1 MQPGEAVAVVAQ
13 VAVTLAGFAGIV
25 VVFRPDS
32 VHQWS
37 TLDQFRLRLLLTN
50 SALPLADSLF
60 AILLLSVDPP
70 PIAIW
75 RWCSAFSL
83 ATQIP
88 FRILTGTAMRRI
100 AAGEHQSVNKIIYYS
115 VGLIGA
121 VALVLQLLNLF
132 SWNQFWPFFAGMFV
146 NLVAAVVQF
155 LRLVLL
161 PHGQSSD
168 KVGPSA

>member
-1 MQPGEAVAVVAQ
+1 MSRHEWFMQPGEAVAVVAQ

-100 AAGEHQSVNKIIYYS
+100 AAGEHQSGNKKIYYS
-115 VGLIGA
+115 VGRIGGG
-121 VALVLQLLNLF
+121 ALVVQLVKPFSWDPVLAFFSRMFFNLF
-132 SWNQFWPFFAGMFV
+132 SP
-146 NLVAAVVQF
+146 
-155 LRLVLL
+155 LVLFL
-161 PHGQSSD
+161 PL
-168 KVGPSA
+168 V

>member
-1 MQPGEAVAVVAQ
+1 MAQ

-37 TLDQFRLRLLLTN
+37 LLDQFRLRLLLTN
-50 SALPLADSLF
+50 SALPLADALF
-60 AILLLSVDPP
+60 AIFLLTIDPAP
-70 PIAIW
+70 VAIW

-88 FRILTGTAMRRI
+88 FRISIGTAMRRLP
-100 AAGEHQSVNKIIYYS
+100 AAERQSTNRLIYYS
-115 VGLIGA
+115 IGVIAA
-121 VALVLQLLNLF
+121 VAFVLQVMNII
-132 SWNQFWPFFAGMFV
+132 SWNKFWPFFAGMFV
-146 NLVAAVVQF
+146 NLIAAVVQF

-161 PHGQSSD
+161 PHGP
-168 KVGPSA
+168 K